1 MNLETLYHH
10 DLKEKK
16 ETDFSFSI
24 EERKWAAE
32 AVADCYK
39 RIENGTA
46 KKLKAVMAGKNM
58 IVAFAIVGSFKGFDI
73 IREV

>member
-1 MNLETLYHH
+1 MNLEKAYLN
-10 DLKEKK
+10 DLKEKTK
-16 ETDFSFSI
+16 TDFSFSI

-46 KKLKAVMAGKNM
+46 KRLNPK
-58 IVAFAIVGSFKGFDI
+58 D
-73 IREV
+73 

>member
-1 MNLETLYHH
+1 MNLEKAYLN
-10 DLKEKK
+10 DLKEKIK
-16 ETDFSFSI
+16 TDFSFSI

-46 KKLKAVMAGKNM
+46 KRLNPKDWFNISINYHKPYVIA
-58 IVAFAIVGSFKGFDI
+58 
-73 IREV
+73 

>member
-1 MNLETLYHH
+1 MANLYLNNIKPLNQFKFGDYYSKTDAY
-10 DLKEKK
+10 LKDIK
-16 ETDFSFSI
+16 DNNHPFSI

-46 KKLKAVMAGKNM
+46 KRMKSKA
-58 IVAFAIVGSFKGFDI
+58 
-73 IREV
+73 

>member
-1 MNLETLYHH
+1 MNFRKYRNCGGFMNLETLYHH

-46 KKLKAVMAGKNM
+46 KKLKAR
-58 IVAFAIVGSFKGFDI
+58 D
-73 IREV
+73 

>member
-1 MNLETLYHH
+1 MNLEKAYLN
-10 DLKEKK
+10 DLKEKIK
-16 ETDFSFSI
+16 TDFSFSI

-46 KKLKAVMAGKNM
+46 KRLNPK
-58 IVAFAIVGSFKGFDI
+58 D
-73 IREV
+73 